1 MFFGTLFRHN
11 LSEMRRGLDT
21 SSIPK
26 LIKVRA
32 KLIIAIQNPV
42 GTNVH
47 HDSVSNARS
56 LLAQYRLVPHVTFEI
71 FSGEI
76 FGLVGES
83 GSGKSTVV
91 QAMMR
96 ILPPPA
102 IISKGEVIINNED
115 ILASSSLDVVGMRW
129 KKISIVMQSALNAL
143 NPVLSIREQIHD
155 VLKTH
160 KNLIGLDADERAKEL
175 LSLVEID
182 HDRLDSFPHQLSGG
196 MKQRIVIAIALAIM
210 PPIII
215 MDEPTTALDVIV
227 EREIIAKIID
237 LRKKLGFTILF
248 ITHDLNLLLEFA
260 DRLAIMKNGEI
271 VELDKVENINA
282 GGKHPYTKKLIGSIP
297 SASGKRQKGLLS
309 KPKSLNL
316 SKNPILE
323 VRNLKKVFQ
332 SPGFFNKN
340 KLIAVNDVSFK
351 IHKGEIVGLVGES
364 GSGKS
369 TVAKLVTRLIRP
381 SEGSIYLNGENKKVT
396 ESRNVPLQYRKDVQM
411 VFQDPFGSL
420 NSIHTVYHHLSRP
433 LYRHRLKDE
442 VTMLPYIIDL
452 LEKVGLSPGEKFAEK
467 FPHEMSGG
475 ERQRVAIARAL
486 SLEPKI
492 VVADE
497 PTSMLDVSIRMEVLE
512 IFAKMRIEN
521 NLTVLFI
528 THDLASARYLA
539 DRIIVLKNG
548 KIIEENNSEKL
559 IQNPKEDY
567 TKQLVNAASPGWL
580 NQITK

>member
-1 MFFGTLFRHN
+1 MNKPVINIKN
-11 LSEMRRGLDT
+11 LNVDYIT
-21 SSIPK
+21 DKNPINA
-26 LIKVRA
+26 VR
-32 KLIIAIQNPV
+32 
-42 GTNVH
+42 
-47 HDSVSNARS
+47 D
-56 LLAQYRLVPHVTFEI
+56 VTFEI

-381 SEGSIYLNGENKKVT
+381 SGGSIYLDGENKKVT

-442 VTMLPYIIDL
+442 VIMLPYIIDL

-548 KIIEENNSEKL
+548 KIIEENNSENL

>member
-1 MFFGTLFRHN
+1 MNKPVINIKN
-11 LSEMRRGLDT
+11 LNVDYIT
-21 SSIPK
+21 DKNP
-26 LIKVRA
+26 IKAVR
-32 KLIIAIQNPV
+32 
-42 GTNVH
+42 
-47 HDSVSNARS
+47 D
-56 LLAQYRLVPHVTFEI
+56 VTFEI

-115 ILASSSLDVVGMRW
+115 ILSSSSLDVIGMRW

-271 VELDKVENINA
+271 VELDKVENIHA
-282 GGKHPYTKKLIGSIP
+282 GGKHPYTKKLIGAIP
-297 SASGKRQKGLLS
+297 SASGKRQEGLLS

-323 VRNLKKVFQ
+323 VQNLKKVFQ

-381 SEGSIYLNGENKKVT
+381 SEGSIYLDGENKKVT

-492 VVADE
+492 VIADE

>member
-1 MFFGTLFRHN
+1 MNKPVINIKN
-11 LSEMRRGLDT
+11 LNVDYIT
-21 SSIPK
+21 DKNPINA
-26 LIKVRA
+26 VR
-32 KLIIAIQNPV
+32 
-42 GTNVH
+42 
-47 HDSVSNARS
+47 D
-56 LLAQYRLVPHVTFEI
+56 VTFEI

-323 VRNLKKVFQ
+323 VQNLKKVFQ

-381 SEGSIYLNGENKKVT
+381 SEGSIYLDGENKKVT

-420 NSIHTVYHHLSRP
+420 NSIHTVFHHLSRP

-559 IQNPKEDY
+559 IQNPRQNY

>member
-1 MFFGTLFRHN
+1 MNKPVINIKN
-11 LSEMRRGLDT
+11 LNVDYIT
-21 SSIPK
+21 DKNPINA
-26 LIKVRA
+26 VR
-32 KLIIAIQNPV
+32 
-42 GTNVH
+42 
-47 HDSVSNARS
+47 D
-56 LLAQYRLVPHVTFEI
+56 VTFEI

-323 VRNLKKVFQ
+323 VQNLKKVFQ

-442 VTMLPYIIDL
+442 ITMLPYIIDL
-452 LEKVGLSPGEKFAEK
+452 LEKVGLSPGKKFAEK

>member
-1 MFFGTLFRHN
+1 MNKPVINIKN
-11 LSEMRRGLDT
+11 LNVDYIT
-21 SSIPK
+21 DKNPINA
-26 LIKVRA
+26 VR
-32 KLIIAIQNPV
+32 
-42 GTNVH
+42 
-47 HDSVSNARS
+47 D
-56 LLAQYRLVPHVTFEI
+56 VTFEI

-381 SEGSIYLNGENKKVT
+381 SGGSIYLDGENKKVT

-442 VTMLPYIIDL
+442 VKMLPYIIDL

>member
-1 MFFGTLFRHN
+1 MNNPLISVKN
-11 LSEMRRGLDT
+11 LSVDYITDVT
-21 SSIPK
+21 SIQA
-26 LIKVRA
+26 VR
-32 KLIIAIQNPV
+32 
-42 GTNVH
+42 NV
-47 HDSVSNARS
+47 S
-56 LLAQYRLVPHVTFEI
+56 FEI
-71 FSGEI
+71 NSGEI

-102 IISKGEVIINNED
+102 LISEGKVVINNKDIMTASESDIINF
-115 ILASSSLDVVGMRW
+115 RW

-155 VLKTH
+155 VLKIH
-160 KNLIGLDADERAKEL
+160 KGLIGKEADDRAKEL
-175 LSLVEID
+175 LSLID
-182 HDRLDSFPHQLSGG
+182 IEYNRLDSFPHELSGG
-196 MKQRIVIAIALAIM
+196 MKQRIVIAIALSIM

-227 EREIIAKIID
+227 EREIISKVIN

-260 DRLAIMKNGEI
+260 DRLAIMKDGKI
-271 VELDKVENINA
+271 VELDQVKNIQK
-282 GGKHPYTKKLIGSIP
+282 GGRHPYTKKLIGSIP
-297 SASGKRQKGLLS
+297 SASGERQKGLLS
-309 KPKSLNL
+309 KPDSLHF
-316 SKNPILE
+316 SKDPILE
-323 VRNLKKVFQ
+323 VHNLKKVFQ
-332 SPGFFNKN
+332 SPGIFNKN
-340 KLIAVNDVSFK
+340 ELIAVNGVSFK
-351 IHKGEIVGLVGES
+351 VLKGEIVGLVGES

-369 TVAKLVTRLIRP
+369 TIAKLVTRLMRP

-396 ESRNVPLQYRKDVQM
+396 ESRNVPLEYRKTVQM

-420 NSIHTVYHHLSRP
+420 NSIHTVYHHLARP
-433 LYRHRLKDE
+433 LFRHRLKKE
-442 VTMLPYIIDL
+442 RGMFTYIVDL
-452 LEKVGLSPGEKFAEK
+452 LERVGLVPGHKFAEK

-486 SLEPKI
+486 SLDPEI
-492 VVADE
+492 IVADE
-497 PTSMLDVSIRMEVLE
+497 PTSMLDVSIRMDVLE
-512 IFAKMRIEN
+512 IFAKMRKEN

-548 KIIEENNSEKL
+548 SIVEENTSEEL
-559 IQNPKEDY
+559 IQNPREEY
-567 TKQLVNAASPGWL
+567 TRELVKAASPGWL
-580 NQITK
+580 TSLGKNSKNKEE

>member
-1 MFFGTLFRHN
+1 MNKPVINIKN
-11 LSEMRRGLDT
+11 LNVDYIT
-21 SSIPK
+21 DKNPINA
-26 LIKVRA
+26 VR
-32 KLIIAIQNPV
+32 
-42 GTNVH
+42 
-47 HDSVSNARS
+47 D
-56 LLAQYRLVPHVTFEI
+56 VTFEI

-351 IHKGEIVGLVGES
+351 IYKGEIVGLVGES

-442 VTMLPYIIDL
+442 VKMLPYIIDL

>member
-1 MFFGTLFRHN
+1 MNKPIINIKN
-11 LSEMRRGLDT
+11 LNVDYIT
-21 SSIPK
+21 DKNPINA
-26 LIKVRA
+26 VR
-32 KLIIAIQNPV
+32 
-42 GTNVH
+42 
-47 HDSVSNARS
+47 D
-56 LLAQYRLVPHVTFEI
+56 VTFEI

-160 KNLIGLDADERAKEL
+160 KNLIGIDADERAKEL

-323 VRNLKKVFQ
+323 VQNLKKVFQ

-381 SEGSIYLNGENKKVT
+381 SGGSIHLDGENKRVT

-420 NSIHTVYHHLSRP
+420 NSIHTVFHHLSRP

-548 KIIEENNSEKL
+548 KIIEENNSENL

>member
-1 MFFGTLFRHN
+1 MNKPVINIKN
-11 LSEMRRGLDT
+11 LNVDYIT
-21 SSIPK
+21 DKNPINA
-26 LIKVRA
+26 VR
-32 KLIIAIQNPV
+32 
-42 GTNVH
+42 
-47 HDSVSNARS
+47 D
-56 LLAQYRLVPHVTFEI
+56 VTFEI

-323 VRNLKKVFQ
+323 VQNLKKVFQ

-442 VTMLPYIIDL
+442 VTMLPYIVDL

-548 KIIEENNSEKL
+548 KIIEENNSENL

>member
-1 MFFGTLFRHN
+1 MNKPVINIKN
-11 LSEMRRGLDT
+11 LNVDYIT
-21 SSIPK
+21 DKNPINA
-26 LIKVRA
+26 VR
-32 KLIIAIQNPV
+32 
-42 GTNVH
+42 
-47 HDSVSNARS
+47 D
-56 LLAQYRLVPHVTFEI
+56 VTFEI

-381 SEGSIYLNGENKKVT
+381 SEGSIYLDGENKKVT

-442 VTMLPYIIDL
+442 VIMLPYIIDL

-580 NQITK
+580 SQITK

>member
-1 MFFGTLFRHN
+1 MNKPVINIKN
-11 LSEMRRGLDT
+11 LNVDYIT
-21 SSIPK
+21 DKNPINA
-26 LIKVRA
+26 VR
-32 KLIIAIQNPV
+32 
-42 GTNVH
+42 
-47 HDSVSNARS
+47 D
-56 LLAQYRLVPHVTFEI
+56 VTFEI

-316 SKNPILE
+316 SKNPLLE
-323 VRNLKKVFQ
+323 VQNLKKVFQ

-548 KIIEENNSEKL
+548 KIIEENNSENL

>member
-1 MFFGTLFRHN
+1 MNKPVINIKN
-11 LSEMRRGLDT
+11 LNVDYIT
-21 SSIPK
+21 DKNPINA
-26 LIKVRA
+26 VR
-32 KLIIAIQNPV
+32 
-42 GTNVH
+42 
-47 HDSVSNARS
+47 D
-56 LLAQYRLVPHVTFEI
+56 VTFEI

-323 VRNLKKVFQ
+323 VQNLKKVFQ

-381 SEGSIYLNGENKKVT
+381 SGGSIYLDGENKKVT

-442 VTMLPYIIDL
+442 VIMLPYIIDL

-548 KIIEENNSEKL
+548 KIIEENNSENL